1 MEFLFADLLSKRSMP
16 QITPKRNL
24 ARLSAAALAAFTL
37 MVSGVHAQPSSDD
50 ADDTG
55 VRVVS
60 NSTGEDTKDLP
71 NVELSGEIVFQVLA
85 AEISLQRGDPAPAY
99 QTYIALARDTKDPR
113 MAKRAAEI
121 ALRAQSP
128 ADALTAARLWHQ
140 YAPSS
145 DSAAQLDASLLVLNG
160 KLDEA
165 QPLLAAQLASVP
177 EEERVSAIV
186 SLQVLISRGPDRTG
200 GLKLLQ
206 NVLKNEMQRP
216 VSELVIARQQLI
228 VGDQPGARASLEQ
241 ALRLKPDFEPAA
253 LLLAQIGP
261 AERKEA
267 IAAMEKATQAS
278 PTRDLRTTLA
288 QLYLADD
295 QIDNARKQFEAMRQN
310 DPKDLA
316 PLLAL
321 ALIDLQQ
328 KQFDEASSYLQQ
340 YAAGAEK
347 QSNNLRIDAGQAY
360 IYLSEIEINRKNYA
374 AAIKWLDKISA
385 GSPQY
390 VGARITRAQVQAQQG
405 DVEGGRRTLA
415 ALQSPD
421 PRDQAAIARADAGIL
436 FDAKRY
442 SDARARLNEAIRMF
456 PDDPDLLYD
465 RAMAAEKLAD
475 FSPMETDLRKLMSM
489 QPNNP
494 NAFNALGYSLADR
507 NERLPEAQK
516 LVERATSLSPRDAF
530 IMDSLGWVKYRLG
543 DKDQAVSLLRRAYQI
558 QPNAEIG
565 AHLGEVLWVSGHQD
579 EAKQAWRDALKL
591 EPDNETVLNTLKHF
605 DVTNP

>member
-16 QITPKRNL
+16 QILPKRSL
-24 ARLSAAALAAFTL
+24 TRMSVAAVAALTL
-37 MVSGVHAQPSSDD
+37 MVSGAHAQPTDDDD
-50 ADDTG
+50 AVATSVANNAAAVDD
-55 VRVVS
+55 S
-60 NSTGEDTKDLP
+60 KDLP
-71 NVELSGEIVFQVLA
+71 DVELTGEIMFQVLA
-85 AEISLQRGDPAPAY
+85 AEIALQRGDPAPAF

-128 ADALTAARLWHQ
+128 TDALTAARLWHQ
-140 YAPSS
+140 YAPDS
-145 DSAAQLDASLLVLNG
+145 DNAAQLDASLLVLNG
-160 KLDEA
+160 KVDEA
-165 QPLLAAQLASVP
+165 QPLLAAQLATVP
-177 EEERVSAIV
+177 EDQRVSAIV

-206 NVLKNEMQRP
+206 ALLKNDMQRP
-216 VSELVIARQQLI
+216 AAQLVIARQQLI
-228 VGDQPGARASLEQ
+228 AGDQPGARASLEQ
-241 ALRLKPDFEPAA
+241 ALKLKPDFEPAA
-253 LLLAQIGP
+253 LLLAQMGP
-261 AERKEA
+261 EERKEA
-267 IAAMEKATQAS
+267 IAAMEKAAQAS

-295 QIDNARKQFEAMRQN
+295 QVDNARKQFEALRQN

-340 YAAGAEK
+340 YAEGAEK
-347 QSNNLRIDAGQAY
+347 QANTLRIDAGQAY
-360 IYLSEIEINRKNYA
+360 IYLAEIEVNRKNYP
-374 AAIKWLDKISA
+374 AAIKWLDKVSS

-390 VGARITRAQVQAQQG
+390 VGARITRAQVQAQNG

-415 ALQSPD
+415 ALQSAD
-421 PRDQAAIARADAGIL
+421 PRDQAAIGRADAGIM

-442 SDARARLNEAIRMF
+442 ADARARLNEVIAQS
-456 PDDPDLLYD
+456 PNDPDLLYD
-465 RAMAAEKLAD
+465 RAMASEKLAD
-475 FSPMETDLRKLMSM
+475 YPAMETDLRKLMSL

-516 LVERATSLSPRDAF
+516 LVERATALSPRDAF
-530 IMDSLGWVKYRLG
+530 IMDSLGWVKYRQG
-543 DKDQAVSLLRRAYQI
+543 DKDQAVTLLRRAYQI

-565 AHLGEVLWVSGHQD
+565 AHLGEVLWVTGHQD
-579 EAKQAWRDALKL
+579 EAKQAWHDALKL

>member
-1 MEFLFADLLSKRSMP
+1 MP
-16 QITPKRNL
+16 LTSPKRTL
-24 ARLSAAALAAFTL
+24 ARLSAAALAVFALT
-37 MVSGVHAQPSSDD
+37 VSGAHAQPSDDD
-50 ADDTG
+50 ADDPG
-55 VRVVS
+55 ASVAS
-60 NSTGEDTKDLP
+60 APIPDDAKDLP
-71 NVELSGEIVFQVLA
+71 NVELSSEILYTVLA
-85 AEISLQRGDPAPAY
+85 AEIALQRGEPGPAFNAY
-99 QTYIALARDTKDPR
+99 VELARDTKDPR

-128 ADALTAARLWHQ
+128 ADALTAVRLWHE
-140 YAPSS
+140 YAP
-145 DSAAQLDASLLVLNG
+145 DDQSAAQLDASLLILNG

-165 QPLLAAQLASVP
+165 QPLLATQLAAVP
-177 EEERVSAIV
+177 EDQRIPTIV
-186 SLQVLISRGPDRTG
+186 QLQVLIARGPDRSG

-206 NVLKNEMQRP
+206 NLLKNDMQRP
-216 VSELVIARQQLI
+216 VSSLVIARQQLI
-228 VGDQPGARASLEQ
+228 VGDQQGARASLEQ
-241 ALRLKPDFEPAA
+241 ALKLKPDFEPAA

-261 AERKEA
+261 DERKEA
-267 IAAMEKATQAS
+267 IAAMEKAVQAS

-288 QLYLADD
+288 QLYLSDD
-295 QIDNARKQFEAMRQN
+295 QIDNARKQFEAMHGN

-328 KQFDEASSYLQQ
+328 KQFDEASAYLQQ
-340 YAAGAEK
+340 YAEGAEK
-347 QSNNLRIDAGQAY
+347 QSNSLRVDAGQAY
-360 IYLSEIEINRKNYA
+360 IYLAEIEVNRKDYPA
-374 AAIKWLDKISA
+374 ALKWLDKITS

-390 VGARITRAQVQAQQG
+390 IGSRITRAQIQAQQG
-405 DVEGGRRTLA
+405 DVEGARRTLA
-415 ALQSPD
+415 ALQSAD
-421 PRDQAAIARADAGIL
+421 PHDQAEIMRADAGIL

-442 SDARARLNEAIRMF
+442 ADARARLNEAIAKF

-465 RAMAAEKLAD
+465 RAMASEKLAD
-475 FSPMETDLRKLMSM
+475 YGPMETDLRKLMTL

-516 LVERATSLSPRDAF
+516 LVERATALSPRDAF
-530 IMDSLGWVKYRLG
+530 IMDSLGWVKYRQG
-543 DKDQAVSLLRRAYQI
+543 DKDQAITLLRHAYQI

-579 EAKQAWRDALKL
+579 EAKQAWHDALKL